1 MRRTTMVLT
10 ATALVSLIVVGCG
23 SGDDTEKKAAKQPT
37 SYFGWV
43 LGTAEPTGIA
53 IDTENTGDGKKKIK
67 AYVCDG
73 LGPPKGKAVWFAGP
87 VDTKVSNG
95 VGQTVSLTSA
105 GKRETL
111 DVDQFDDRLVKG
123 TFTGA
128 DGVRKQYVAYP
139 AHDGGG
145 IYEVTLDRNL
155 RYSGTST
162 DGSKLS
168 AQADRKGLVTGTLTT
183 AEGDKIPFAIR
194 TLALASPAELS
205 ARGISTAYRKDVKH
219 SLVPGEYVAV
229 IAPGGTH
236 WLGRAGNV
244 RGGSPVAEIIGLD
257 KKEFTSISRSQL
269 SQRLGSVGGTSQPS
283 P

>member
-1 MRRTTMVLT
+1 LVAAVGAALT
-10 ATALVSLIVVGCG
+10 VAGCG
-23 SGDDTEKKAAKQPT
+23 SDDSGDAAKKAETPT
-37 SYFGWV
+37 AYFGWV

-53 IDTENTGDGKKKIK
+53 IQVEDAGGGTKKVK

-87 VDTKVSNG
+87 VDTKTTNG
-95 VGQTVSLTSA
+95 VGQTVALTSA

-111 DVDQFDDRLVKG
+111 DVDHFDDRLVKG
-123 TFTGA
+123 SFTDSA
-128 DGVRKQYVAYP
+128 GVRKQYVAYP
-139 AHDGGG
+139 ARDGAG
-145 IYEVTLDRNL
+145 IYEVTLDEGL
-155 RYSGTST
+155 RYTGTST

-168 AQADRKGLVTGTLTT
+168 AQADRRGLVTGDLTT
-183 AEGDKIPFAIR
+183 TDGTKIPFAIR

-205 ARGISTAYRKDVKH
+205 SRGISTAYRKDTKR

-244 RGGSPVAEIIGLD
+244 RAGNPAAEIIGLD

-269 SQRLGSVGGTSQPS
+269 SPERVGGVSQGLS